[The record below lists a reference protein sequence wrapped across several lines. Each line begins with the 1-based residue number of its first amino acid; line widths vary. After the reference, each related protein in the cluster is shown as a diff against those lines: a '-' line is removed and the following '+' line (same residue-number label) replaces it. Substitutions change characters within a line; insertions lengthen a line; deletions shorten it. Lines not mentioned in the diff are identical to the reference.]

1 MRFESELAAVRAKEA
16 TGKLFEAREELA
28 PILVQSA
35 KFGSAGYGL
44 QARLLRGE
52 IEAKSGQFSAAR
64 AELTAVK
71 SEAQIKDFRLIARK
85 ATASLANL
93 PR

>member
-1 MRFESELAAVRAKEA
+1 
-16 TGKLFEAREELA
+16 
-28 PILVQSA
+28 
-35 KFGSAGYGL
+35 L

-71 SEAQIKDFRLIARK
+71 SEAQLKDFRLIARK